1 MNRTGIP
8 CAILPKQAGG
18 DYFLVPRRRQLAQDR
33 PRMLEMRE
41 CIHLDT
47 LLAQEFI
54 APYQEESDPSLDA
67 RLKFVLDPNR
77 CPDCIFI

>member
-1 MNRTGIP
+1 MYLLTVRDPHFDPT
-8 CAILPKQAGG
+8 K
-18 DYFLVPRRRQLAQDR
+18 F
-33 PRMLEMRE
+33 
-41 CIHLDT
+41 IHLDT